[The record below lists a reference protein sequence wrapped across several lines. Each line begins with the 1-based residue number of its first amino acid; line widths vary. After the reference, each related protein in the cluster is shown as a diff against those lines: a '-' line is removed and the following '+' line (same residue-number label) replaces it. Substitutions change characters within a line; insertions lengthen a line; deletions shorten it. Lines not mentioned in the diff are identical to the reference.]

1 MRNGL
6 PAVLKPIAGFER
18 KGILPPFF
26 IDQMDALT
34 WLKRGHG
41 SHSRSLPT
49 GLQLPPRDSP
59 TMSPPPMP
67 PLPRVVLAMK

>member
-6 PAVLKPIAGFER
+6 PAMLKPITGFER

-34 WLKRGHG
+34 
-41 SHSRSLPT
+41 
-49 GLQLPPRDSP
+49 
-59 TMSPPPMP
+59 
-67 PLPRVVLAMK
+67 